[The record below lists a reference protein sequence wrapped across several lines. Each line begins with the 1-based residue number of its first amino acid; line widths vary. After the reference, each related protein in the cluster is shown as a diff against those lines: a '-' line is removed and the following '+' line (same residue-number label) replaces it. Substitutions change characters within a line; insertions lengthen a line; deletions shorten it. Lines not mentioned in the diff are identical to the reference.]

1 MALSQRSALLSSGL
15 TTPTMFND
23 VNALLEPQSVAIAGA
38 SAQRVSQGNL
48 VIANLL
54 AADFQKPI
62 VPIHPT
68 AETIDGLRAVA
79 SPDELAV
86 DIDLAVLAIPASGV
100 TDTLR
105 QLQRNKVGSAI
116 VFANGFTAAE
126 EQDLRNFLD
135 TSDMVVHGPN
145 CMGLINVNDQVSLYP
160 TRPSERLRAGGVAL
174 LAQSGSAAISVMNSA
189 GAGFSKVVTMG
200 SEFQV
205 TAADYINWLAGDEHT
220 TVIGVV
226 TEGIADPLAFAEAT
240 ALAHAAGKSV
250 VVLNVGTSAVG
261 AAAAQ
266 AHTGALISNQDA
278 YDRFFIE
285 CDIAIARDFD
295 ELVASLESL
304 TYQQRWTP
312 GAGGIAVV
320 GISGGQ
326 TALACDIADRN
337 SVPLANFA
345 DSTRDIVKRCL
356 PGSAGSNPIDIGAT
370 LDIDRKSLPSALDAV
385 LNDESVTGLAFIQDA
400 QDSLNPRSLDSY
412 QSILETYVN
421 AAESAAKP
429 VILISPTGQN
439 LHDSVTSQFA
449 DKGIPTLRGLNA
461 GMAALG
467 NMGKGNPQFAR
478 QWISARTTH
487 RQTDAIQQTTADWR
501 FDEESGVLDS
511 QSSAALMAQYTIPHV
526 ASIVV
531 ENKQEAIT
539 RADEIGFPMVVKVVS
554 TDIPHRSEA
563 GGVITGI
570 ADRGMLEESIEAI
583 ADNIVAH
590 SPQATIQGYE
600 LQQDLSDHIEVMVG
614 FTQAPPFGSLIVVGT
629 GGTMVELESD
639 RALRLAPFSAA
650 EAGKMIASTRVGKL
664 LSGYRRLI
672 PETDTGPL
680 SQLVS
685 RLSLMADDCRHSIAA
700 CDLNPVMVQK
710 ESGRVCTVDTLFVV
724 NRKFS
729 GLTRTVGGTKG

>member
-1 MALSQRSALLSSGL
+1 LSQRCAFLSSGL
-15 TTPTMFND
+15 TTPTMFKD
-23 VNALLEPQSVAIAGA
+23 VNSLLEPKSVAIVGA
-38 SAQRVSQGNL
+38 SAKRVSQGNL

-68 AETIDGLRAVA
+68 AEAIDGLRSIS

-86 DIDLAVLAIPASGV
+86 DVDLAVLAIPASGV

-105 QLQRNKVGSAI
+105 QLQRNRVRSAI
-116 VFANGFTAAE
+116 VFANGFTTAE
-126 EQDLRNFLD
+126 EQDLRKFLD
-135 TSDMVVHGPN
+135 ASDMVVHGPN

-160 TRPSERLRAGGVAL
+160 TRPSERLKAGGVAL

-189 GAGFSKVVTMG
+189 VAGFSKVVTMG

-205 TAADYINWLAGDEHT
+205 TAADYIHWLAGDEHT

-226 TEGIADPLAFAEAT
+226 TEGIADPVAFAEAT

-250 VVLNVGTSAVG
+250 IVLNVGTSAVG

-278 YDRFFIE
+278 CDRFFIE

-295 ELVASLESL
+295 ELIASLECL
-304 TYQQRWTP
+304 AYQHRSAP
-312 GAGGIAVV
+312 GAGGLAVV

-326 TALACDIADRN
+326 TALACDIAERS
-337 SVPLANFA
+337 SVPLAKFA
-345 DSTRDIVKRCL
+345 DSTSEVIKRCL

-370 LDIDRKSLPSALDAV
+370 LDIDRKALPQALDTV
-385 LNDESVTGLAFIQDA
+385 VNDESVTGLAFIQDA

-412 QSILETYVN
+412 QSILKTYVD
-421 AAESAAKP
+421 AAESSSKP
-429 VILISPTGQN
+429 VVLISPTGQN
-439 LHDSVTSQFA
+439 LHNTVTSQFA

-467 NMGKGNPQFAR
+467 NMAKGNPELAR
-478 QWISARTTH
+478 QWINTRTTH
-487 RQTDAIQQTTADWR
+487 RQADAIQQTTAGWR
-501 FDEESGVLDS
+501 FDEESGLLDP
-511 QSSAALMAQYTIPHV
+511 QSSAELMAQYAIPHV

-531 ENKQEAIT
+531 ENKHEAIA
-539 RADEIGFPMVVKVVS
+539 RADEIGFPMVAKVVS

-563 GGVITGI
+563 GGVTTGI
-570 ADRGMLEESIEAI
+570 TDRGTLEESIEAI
-583 ADNIVAH
+583 AANIIAR
-590 SPQATIQGYE
+590 SPQASIQGFE

-614 FTQAPPFGSLIVVGT
+614 FTQSPPFGSLIVVGT

-639 RALRLAPFSAA
+639 RALRLAPFGA
-650 EAGKMIASTRVGKL
+650 EDAGKMIASTRVGKL

-672 PETDTGPL
+672 PETDIGPL

-685 RLSLMADDCRHSIAA
+685 RFSLMADDCRHSLAA

-710 ESGRVCTVDTLFVV
+710 ESGQVCTVDTLFVV
-724 NRKFS
+724 NREISDPTK
-729 GLTRTVGGTKG
+729 TVGGTKG